1 MNKDLVCGK
10 IFMVQVCQ
18 HIAILTNIWLYK
30 HTADMFSI
38 SLYIFEDF
46 DFLYQFSKYL
56 LGYFEYLF
64 SLDENGA
71 DIRYFHLGAY
81 SIFFCRPSYFFRLLF
96 ALLYFFQQ
104 IIHIKKN
111 HMFGQ
116 NWKILIM
123 IMIMMMT
130 MLLCS
135 FVVPLTTFVSF
146 LHYSISFNR
155 ALYLQIILFF
165 FNRAWYL

>member
-1 MNKDLVCGK
+1 MNKDLVCGQ

-30 HTADMFSI
+30 HAPDMFNI

-71 DIRYFHLGAY
+71 DIRYFHLGAH

-96 ALLYFFQQ
+96 AL
-104 IIHIKKN
+104 
-111 HMFGQ
+111 
-116 NWKILIM
+116 
-123 IMIMMMT
+123 
-130 MLLCS
+130 
-135 FVVPLTTFVSF
+135 
-146 LHYSISFNR
+146 FNR
-155 ALYLQIILFF
+155 V
-165 FNRAWYL
+165 WYLHIIRFLSTELGICQDWVFILGGFIFLDFIFLLSIVHI

>member
-1 MNKDLVCGK
+1 
-10 IFMVQVCQ
+10 
-18 HIAILTNIWLYK
+18 
-30 HTADMFSI
+30 MFSI

-111 HMFGQ
+111 HMFCSELKDID
-116 NWKILIM
+116 NDHDNDEEDAAM
-123 IMIMMMT
+123 FFRRPSYYFR
-130 MLLCS
+130 LL
-135 FVVPLTTFVSF
+135 F
-146 LHYSISFNR
+146 
-155 ALYLQIILFF
+155 ALFYFF
-165 FNRAWYL
+165 